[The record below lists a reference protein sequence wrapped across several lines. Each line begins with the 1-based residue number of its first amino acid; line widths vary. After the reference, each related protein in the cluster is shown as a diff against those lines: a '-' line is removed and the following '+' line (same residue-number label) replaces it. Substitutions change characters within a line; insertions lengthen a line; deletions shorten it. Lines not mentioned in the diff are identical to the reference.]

1 MSIQFDF
8 TNRAAVVTGGAQGI
22 GRAVAERLLEGGA
35 AVALWDS
42 DAALVEATAAALSA
56 RGTVAAFAVDVSD
69 EHQVEAAKAR
79 TLSRFGGVDIL
90 VNNAGVAGVN
100 AKVADYP
107 IDEWDRVIRINLR
120 SQFLCCR
127 AFVGDM
133 VARDYGRIAN
143 VASIAGKE
151 GNPTASSYSASK
163 AAVIALTKSLAKET
177 AGANVSVNAIAPV
190 TANTR
195 ILEQVSQAHI
205 DYMLAKIPRGRFVTV
220 EEISA
225 TIGFMVSEECSFT
238 TGFTFDISG
247 GRATY

>member
-1 MSIQFDF
+1 MPITFDF
-8 TNRAAVVTGGAQGI
+8 SNHAAVVTGGAQGI
-22 GRAVAERLLEGGA
+22 GRAVAERLIDGGA
-35 AVALWDS
+35 AVALWDQ
-42 DAALVEATAAALSA
+42 DKALAEATAAELSA
-56 RGTVAAFAVDVSD
+56 RGTVVALALDVSD
-69 EHQVEAAKAR
+69 EKQVDAAKAE
-79 TLSRFGGVDIL
+79 TVKQIGPVDIL
-90 VNNAGVAGVN
+90 VNNAGVAGLN
-100 AKVADYP
+100 ANVADYP
-107 IDEWDRVIRINLR
+107 IEEWDRVIRINLR

-163 AAVIALTKSLAKET
+163 AGVIALTKSLAKET
-177 AGANVSVNAIAPV
+177 AKHNISVNAIAPA

-205 DYMLAKIPRGRFVTV
+205 DYMLSRIPRGRFATV
-220 EEISA
+220 EEIA
-225 TIGFMVSEECSFT
+225 AMIAFMVSDECSFT
-238 TGFTFDISG
+238 TGFTFDLTG

>member
-1 MSIQFDF
+1 MPIKFDF
-8 TNRAAVVTGGAQGI
+8 SGRTAVITGGAQGI

-35 AVALWDS
+35 AVALWDRDQS
-42 DAALVEATAAALSA
+42 LVEQTAQELASRGKVIALSA
-56 RGTVAAFAVDVSD
+56 DVSAEGD
-69 EHQVEAAKAR
+69 VDAAKAE
-79 TLSRFGGVDIL
+79 TVEALGPVDIL
-90 VNNAGVAGVN
+90 VNNAGVAGLN
-100 AKVADYP
+100 ANVADYP

-133 VARDYGRIAN
+133 SARNYGRIAN
-143 VASIAGKE
+143 IASIAGKE
-151 GNPTASSYSASK
+151 GNPTASAYSASK

-177 AGANVSVNAIAPV
+177 AGQNVSVNAITPV

-195 ILEQVSQAHI
+195 ILEQVSQKHI

-220 EEISA
+220 EEIAA
-225 TIGFMVSEECSFT
+225 TVAFMVSDECSFT